1 MATDEAEGDSA
12 TATRQQPIVIGDLPA
27 RFIPSAPPAPG
38 KDDGGKTGTGKKKKK
53 KKEKKQKQKQPTTKR
68 LIIVGD
74 VHGQLATLRALLTK
88 LDFDHPRFSPDDRH
102 TANAEAD
109 TAETSSGSDHL
120 VLVGDIVTKGPD
132 SAGVVQL
139 AMDLGASAVRG
150 NHDEN
155 VLRAAGR
162 ISSLQATAEGQEEAD
177 EGGDEG
183 GEAVDSVLAK
193 KKAKAANEHARA
205 VARTLSKAQLNWLAA
220 LPIAL
225 RISGGLPGAATPPW
239 NARTIVVV
247 HAGLVPSVALEKQ
260 DRWAV
265 MNMRS
270 LVYHPR
276 RPHHHL
282 SSVEAEAA
290 AASEAVREEARHKK
304 KKKPAAVVPVDG
316 REGEPWSHAWNR
328 AQNAIKT
335 EQDRVVV
342 VYGHDAKAGL
352 QADLEVDISAAEA
365 ALPTD
370 YNSDDEG
377 SGMEDDD
384 DDDDAAAAAA
394 ADSAGASAS
403 KKKSNKQNNK
413 KKKAPHKHAKGIRY
427 AFGLDSGCGHGRQ
440 LSALV
445 IEAVAATAGPEGD
458 GEGARI
464 THHIVQVDCG
474 GGEGK

>member
-38 KDDGGKTGTGKKKKK
+38 KDDGGKTRTGKKNKKK
-53 KKEKKQKQKQPTTKR
+53 QRQKQPTTKR

-74 VHGQLATLRALLTK
+74 VHGHLAALRALLTK
-88 LDFDHPRFSPDDRH
+88 LDFDNSRFSPDGRH

-120 VLVGDIVTKGPD
+120 VLAGDIVTKGPD

-162 ISSLQATAEGQEEAD
+162 ISSLQATAEEQEEAD

-183 GEAVDSVLAK
+183 GEAVDSVLAEK
-193 KKAKAANEHARA
+193 EAKAANEHARA

-225 RISGGLPGAATPPW
+225 RISGGLPGATTPPW
-239 NARTIVVV
+239 NAGTIVVV

-276 RPHHHL
+276 RPHYHL
-282 SSVEAEAA
+282 SSVEAQAT
-290 AASEAVREEARHKK
+290 AASEAATEEARHKK
-304 KKKPAAVVPVDG
+304 KKKPAAVVPVDS

-328 AQNAIKT
+328 AQNAIRT

-352 QADLEVDISAAEA
+352 QADLE
-365 ALPTD
+365 
-370 YNSDDEG
+370 
-377 SGMEDDD
+377 
-384 DDDDAAAAAA
+384 
-394 ADSAGASAS
+394 
-403 KKKSNKQNNK
+403 NKK

-445 IEAVAATAGPEGD
+445 IEAVAATASPEGD
-458 GEGARI
+458 GEGVRI
-464 THHIVQVDCG
+464 THRIVQVDCG